1 MLLRHRTMSI
11 PVPDLRRHGLVAG
24 KTFANLPSAALIEE
38 ALRRR
43 EGELTADGSLVALTG
58 KRTGRS
64 PSDKYIVKESAIDA
78 LIDWGTVNK
87 PLAPDVFEKLVEQA
101 KSHLRGRE
109 LFVHDAFACADPKYR
124 LRLRVIA
131 EKAWHALFA
140 RCLFLRPSIDDL
152 RTFEPEWLIVSAPD
166 LQFDPANYGLNSEAV
181 IAVSFEKKTILIAGT
196 NYAGE
201 IKKSIFTILNGLLP
215 QRGVFPM
222 HCSAN
227 IGASGDVA
235 LFFGLSGTGKTTL
248 SADPERRLIG
258 DDEHGWSNE
267 GIFNIEGGCYA
278 KTIKLSPEGEPQI
291 WSAIRFGSVLENVPI
306 DPITRL
312 PDYNSEQYT
321 ENTRAAYPVEFIP
334 NAELSGRGGH
344 PSNIFFL
351 TCDAFGVLPP
361 IAKLSPEQHFLCGYT
376 AKVAGTEAGVTE
388 PTATFSTCF
397 ASPFLPLPPRRYAEM
412 LGEKLEMFR
421 VPVWL
426 VNTGWTGG
434 PYGVGKR
441 MSLKHTRAML
451 KAALDGEL
459 AHSALVLD
467 PVFGV
472 EVPKDCPGVPS
483 DVLQPRQVWPDPSAY
498 DAAARKFAEM
508 FRQEWR
514 KYTN

>member
-1 MLLRHRTMSI
+1 MSLPI
-11 PVPDLRRHGLVAG
+11 PDLTRHGIVAP
-24 KTFANLPSAALIEE
+24 TRVFANLTSAALIEE
-38 ALRRR
+38 ALPRR
-43 EGELTADGSLVALTG
+43 EGELTADGSFVALTG
-58 KRTGRS
+58 KKTGRS
-64 PSDKYIVKESAIDA
+64 PGDKYIVREPSVDA
-78 LIDWGTVNK
+78 LIGWGKVNR
-87 PLAPDVFEKLVEQA
+87 PMAPDVFATLVEQA
-101 KSHLRGRE
+101 KAHLSARE
-109 LFVHDAFACADPKYR
+109 LFVHDAFACADPKQR

-140 RCLFLRPSIDDL
+140 RCLFLRPSLDDL
-152 RTFEPEWLIVSAPD
+152 RSFDPEWLILAAPE
-166 LQFDPANYGLNSEAV
+166 LQFDAAKFGLNSEAA
-181 IAVSFEKKTILIAGT
+181 IAVSFETKTILIAGT
-196 NYAGE
+196 HYAGE

-215 QRGVFPM
+215 QRGIFPM

-227 IGASGDVA
+227 IGAHGDVA

-258 DDEHGWSNE
+258 DDEHGWSDD
-267 GIFNIEGGCYA
+267 GVFNIEGGCYA

-306 DPITRL
+306 DPLTRI
-312 PDYNSEQYT
+312 PDFNSEKYT

-361 IAKLSPEQHFLCGYT
+361 ISKLSPEQAMQHFLCGYT
-376 AKVAGTEAGVTE
+376 AKVAGTEAGVVE
-388 PTATFSTCF
+388 PSATFSTCF
-397 ASPFLPLPPRRYAEM
+397 AAPFLPLPPRRYAE
-412 LGEKLEMFR
+412 LLRERLTRFR
-421 VPVWL
+421 VPIWL

-441 MSLKHTRAML
+441 MSLKYTRAML

-459 AHSALVLD
+459 DFGSLVLD

-483 DVLQPRQVWPDPSAY
+483 DVLQPRRVWDDQAAY
-498 DAAARKFAEM
+498 DTAAKKLAEM
-508 FRQEWR
+508 FRQEWGQYS
-514 KYTN
+514 K